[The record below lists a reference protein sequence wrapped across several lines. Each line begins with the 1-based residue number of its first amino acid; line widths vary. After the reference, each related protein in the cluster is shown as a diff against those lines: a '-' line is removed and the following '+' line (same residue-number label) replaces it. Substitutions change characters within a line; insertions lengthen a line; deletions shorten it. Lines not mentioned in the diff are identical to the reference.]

1 MIHKKYFVI
10 TGLAALLILGA
21 CAPQGQVA
29 APVAGGTNQPAPNI
43 SVTGSGQVNV
53 TPDIA
58 YINVGVRSEGD
69 TVSEALELNNQQA
82 QSIKETLMAEG
93 VAEEDIQTSSFN
105 IYPQSEYDFQ
115 GQPTRDFFSV
125 ENVVYVTVRN
135 LDNLGQTLDAVARSG
150 ANNIYG
156 INFDVQDKTEAQT
169 AARELAVESAR
180 RQAQELAEAAGVT
193 LGGLV
198 SVSTA
203 QAAPSPYYGYAY
215 GMGGGGEGA
224 VPIAS
229 GQMQIS
235 AQVTLVYAIQ

>member
-1 MIHKKYFVI
+1 MNNKKYFLI
-10 TGLAALLILGA
+10 TGFLALLILGA
-21 CAPQGQVA
+21 CAPQGQVV
-29 APVAGGTNQPAPNI
+29 APVAGGTNQPAPSI
-43 SVTGSGQVNV
+43 SVSGSGQVNV

-82 QSIKETLMAEG
+82 HAIKDTLMEEG

-105 IYPQSEYDFQ
+105 VYPQSEYDFQ

-135 LDNLGQTLDAVARSG
+135 LDNLGQILDAVARSG

-156 INFDVQDKTEAQT
+156 INFDVQDKTEAQA
-169 AARELAVESAR
+169 AARELAVESAQ
-180 RQAQELAEAAGVT
+180 RQAQELADAAGVE
-193 LGGLV
+193 LGGLISISTSQ
-198 SVSTA
+198 SV
-203 QAAPSPYYGYAY
+203 PSPYYGYAY
-215 GMGGGGEGA
+215 GMGGGGDGS
-224 VPIAS
+224 VPVAS
-229 GQMQIS
+229 GQMQIN